1 MRIISWV
8 AVRSKG
14 EMRTGA
20 GLGDLEAGQLL
31 HRRGRAVVVHEQLLE
46 HRGRR
51 ASRADVRELVAG
63 RFHGLV
69 HLVLGFE
76 EDIVDHYVLLNVSG
90 L

>member
-1 MRIISWV
+1 MISWV

-14 EMRTGA
+14 EM
-20 GLGDLEAGQLL
+20 L
-31 HRRGRAVVVHEQLLE
+31 HRRGCAVVVHQQLLE
-46 HRGRR
+46 HRRRR

-63 RFHGLV
+63 RLDGLV
-69 HLVLGFE
+69 HLFLSFE